1 MAIVYVRTVGF
12 DLQNDVSESDHK
24 LLGAKML
31 GACEKSSGAARSVC
45 TAWCRNT
52 FPLSERR
59 RRRRRLHPRSG
70 ELLVVRPSKW
80 TFLSDQRIFHI
91 TRRMVRRSFK
101 ATLIADIRGAR
112 WRAANEN

>member
-1 MAIVYVRTVGF
+1 
-12 DLQNDVSESDHK
+12 
-24 LLGAKML
+24 ML
-31 GACEKSSGAARSVC
+31 GACEKSSGATRSVC

-59 RRRRRLHPRSG
+59 RRCRHPRRPG

-80 TFLSDQRIFHI
+80 TDRGIFHI
-91 TRRMVRRSFK
+91 TRRTVRRFFK

-112 WRAANEN
+112 RRAANEN